1 MRVINQSINQSS
13 NDSGLFFLGSLDSC
27 CETGFEGTI
36 GESSFKLTAL
46 RFHWWVSVSILG
58 TPETPRSAWSTP
70 QTPPSN
76 SVLYSSFFLPCKP
89 CREYQLLSQQL
100 TTDLIFCAERKYTRS
115 KQYPYSVERYIC
127 RTATS
132 AFSLQPTTRARH
144 RNRENL
150 PTMIQPFHRRA
161 KTAPSHYPRVPF
173 HLLRFGQLLS
183 SLVVGGIMS
192 FFMYHLTHDH
202 WKTPWTFILVNLVHN
217 KKTTISPP
225 C

>member
-13 NDSGLFFLGSLDSC
+13 NDSGLFFLASLDSC

-89 CREYQLLSQQL
+89 CRECQLLSQQL
-100 TTDLIFCAERKYTRS
+100 TTNLIFCAERKYTRS
-115 KQYPYSVERYIC
+115 KRYSYSVERYIC

-132 AFSLQPTTRARH
+132 GFSLQPTARAPPESRKSAH
-144 RNRENL
+144 HD
-150 PTMIQPFHRRA
+150 PTVPSSRKDRA
-161 KTAPSHYPRVPF
+161 VALSESTIPSSALRSTALESSRGWNHELLHVP
-173 HLLRFGQLLS
+173 L
-183 SLVVGGIMS
+183 
-192 FFMYHLTHDH
+192 DA
-202 WKTPWTFILVNLVHN
+202 
-217 KKTTISPP
+217 
-225 C
+225 